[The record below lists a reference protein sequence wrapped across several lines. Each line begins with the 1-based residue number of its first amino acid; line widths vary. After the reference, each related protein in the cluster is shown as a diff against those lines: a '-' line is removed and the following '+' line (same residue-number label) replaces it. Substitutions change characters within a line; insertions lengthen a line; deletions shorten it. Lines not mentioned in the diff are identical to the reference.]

1 VTAGA
6 GVRGVD
12 MIGALLRGLLLM
24 AGAPVSEVP
33 PAEGAQ
39 AVVALPEQAALA
51 VIDGAIADG
60 RLDAAAEII
69 ARTVAREDTPALRL
83 RMAELALARGS
94 LAEAVARFQALLL
107 PAEGI
112 SRVAPAPAPE
122 IVAAAQQG
130 LGLARL
136 RQNDLAG
143 AKAALDAALAI
154 DPGLIR
160 AWTAR
165 GVLADRERDF
175 ATANLAYG
183 RAVALAPDS
192 ATVLTNQGYSLLLQR
207 RHAEAEALLARAVST
222 DPNLAVAQTNLRLA
236 RALQGR
242 YKEAFAGATPDR
254 LAGALNTVGF
264 AAMARGDY
272 ATAETYFNR
281 ALTQNTRFDAVAWA
295 NLRYLKDIM
304 QPMTSLDPGDLAKAP
319 GAAGAV
325 EVVR

>member
-1 VTAGA
+1 
-6 GVRGVD
+6 
-12 MIGALLRGLLLM
+12 LLT
-24 AGAPVSEVP
+24 AGAPVSELP

-39 AVVALPEQAALA
+39 AVAALPEQAALA

-112 SRVAPAPAPE
+112 SRVAPAPE